1 MSDSGRP
8 AKAFV
13 LAAKRCVP
21 AGRRINFF
29 GRLGMVSAPAAAHSN
44 HNAGDPQLL
53 QITPEAHIMT
63 SAYSYQETLQ
73 TSEKSNWRVEDLIGG
88 DKRLDFTRPFLPE
101 SLARLDSMNF
111 LSSEEKILL
120 NQIRGYGYLY
130 TFGLV
135 EEFILPFVLDHVRT
149 QLNVDDYRT
158 RAILH
163 FAGEEAKHIQLFK
176 AFAAEFK
183 QGFVTY
189 CETIP
194 PEEIGRAVLSH
205 HPLGV
210 ALVILQIE
218 WMTQMHYLDSVRDD
232 TVLDSQFKS
241 LLRHHWMEEA
251 QHTKLDTL
259 MVQAL
264 SDNCSPAE
272 IERGFADYAAIGAIV
287 DGGLQQQVQ
296 FDLQSF
302 QRASGRLLCPAE
314 QQQFRSIQL
323 QALRWTF
330 LGSGMTHPNFLA
342 TVDDLDPAART
353 RIETMASTFS

>member
-1 MSDSGRP
+1 MQRMILVTTRETRNIW
-8 AKAFV
+8 K
-13 LAAKRCVP
+13 
-21 AGRRINFF
+21 
-29 GRLGMVSAPAAAHSN
+29 
-44 HNAGDPQLL
+44 
-53 QITPEAHIMT
+53 TPEAHTMT
-63 SAYSYQETLQ
+63 SAYSYQETLKI
-73 TSEKSNWRVEDLIGG
+73 SEKSNWRVEDLIGG

-101 SLARLDSMNF
+101 SLARLDSLDF
-111 LSSEEKILL
+111 LTSEEKVLL

-135 EEFILPFVLDHVRT
+135 EEFILPFVLDHVRAK
-149 QLNVDDYRT
+149 LNVDDYRT
-158 RAILH
+158 RALLH

-189 CETIP
+189 CETIGP
-194 PEEIGRAVLSH
+194 PEAIGRAVLSH
-205 HPLGV
+205 SPLGV

-218 WMTQMHYLDSVRDD
+218 WMTQMHYLDSIRDD
-232 TVLDSQFKS
+232 VVLDSQFKS

-264 SDNCSPAE
+264 SDSCSPAE
-272 IERGFADYAAIGAIV
+272 IKKGFDDYAAIGAII
-287 DGGLQQQVQ
+287 DGGMQQQVE

-302 QRASGRLLCPAE
+302 QRAAGRELSPAE
-314 QQQFRSIQL
+314 QERFRSIQT

-342 TVDDLDPAART
+342 TVGELDPAART
-353 RIETMASTFS
+353 RIETMAPAFS